1 VSGRVPVRGGS
12 HLRRG
17 PTVRRASARVSLTRV
32 AAVLVL
38 LGASFALAR
47 ANDASAFPIRA
58 IEIEGAQL
66 IERPLLEAALL
77 AAGGQGNVFRYDT
90 AAAAAAL
97 ARLPAVRTAHV
108 RAVLPDH
115 LVATIEERVPV
126 IAWALDDG
134 RFFVDGEGL
143 LFARVLSGGAPGVP
157 SLSDLRAASADLAV
171 GSRISAVELGVARQL
186 AALTPTVIGSAAGG
200 LVVSVTGTDGFTVSS
215 TGSPAW
221 VAVFGLYG
229 EVTRSAEIVPL
240 QVQCLASLLADQ
252 GEGDVGRI
260 VLSPEGQSCGT
271 FGAP

>member
-32 AAVLVL
+32 TAVLVL
-38 LGASFALAR
+38 IGASFALAR

-134 RFFVDGEGL
+134 RFLVDGEGL

-186 AALTPTVIGSAAGG
+186 AALTPPVIGSAASG
-200 LVVSVTGTDGFTVSS
+200 LVVSVTGTDGFTVSP

>member
-32 AAVLVL
+32 TAVLVL
-38 LGASFALAR
+38 IGASFALAR

-77 AAGGQGNVFRYDT
+77 AGRGQGNVFRYDT

-115 LVATIEERVPV
+115 LVVTIEERVPV
-126 IAWALDDG
+126 IAWAVDDG
-134 RFFVDGEGL
+134 RFFIDGEGL
-143 LFARVLSGGAPGVP
+143 LFARVPSGGAPAVP

-186 AALTPTVIGSAAGG
+186 AALTPPVIGSAASG
-200 LVVSVTGTDGFTVSS
+200 LVVSVTGTDGFTVSP

-240 QVQCLASLLADQ
+240 QVQCLASLLADH